1 MMEKEAAI
9 ENEICS
15 KCRGIMKEASF
26 EILNSLSVDFG
37 HDLLVGPK
45 KAFYL
50 NPRRR
55 SSLRVMV
62 CKKCGYVEIYAENPE
77 GL

>member
-1 MMEKEAAI
+1 MENE
-9 ENEICS
+9 EYTNNDEICS
-15 KCRGIMKEASF
+15 KCDGIMKEASF

-37 HDLLVGPK
+37 HDLLIGPK
-45 KAFYL
+45 KVFYL

-55 SSLRVMV
+55 SSVRVIV
-62 CKKCGYVEIYAENPE
+62 CKKCGFVEIYAENPE